1 MFLTKCP
8 LCDSSNI
15 HQVESTVKRKIKG
28 ESVFIP
34 SIKYW
39 ICPDC
44 GEKIFF
50 SEAMSAMD
58 EYLKQKSETKEVQF
72 T

>member
-1 MFLTKCP
+1 MFLIKCP

-15 HQVESTVKRKIKG
+15 HQVESTVNRKVKG
-28 ESVFIP
+28 KLVHIP

-50 SEAMSAMD
+50 PEAMSAMNV
-58 EYLKQKSETKEVQF
+58 YLKKKSDKKEVLV